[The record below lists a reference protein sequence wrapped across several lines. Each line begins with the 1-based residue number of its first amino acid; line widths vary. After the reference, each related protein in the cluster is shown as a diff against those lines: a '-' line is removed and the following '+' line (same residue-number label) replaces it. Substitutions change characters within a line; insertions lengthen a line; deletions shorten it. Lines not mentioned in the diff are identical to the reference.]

1 MPYPD
6 GSSLD
11 QYIDT
16 QGISLPSDKPI
27 DRNIQYKPMPVNKLN
42 VFTDKEREE
51 LKSIFKEALAEY
63 YHRDDDESWLY
74 RGTY

>member
-1 MPYPD
+1 M
-6 GSSLD
+6 S
-11 QYIDT
+11 YIDT
-16 QGISLPSDKPI
+16 QGITPPSDKPI

-51 LKSIFKEALAEY
+51 LKSIVIEALKDY
-63 YHRDDDESWLY
+63 YPKYEDESWLY